1 MMFSCGFVLQLN
13 YLLDFKAPDVGYTE
27 VLDKRI
33 STSSKSPD
41 SYLLIVSV
49 DGQERE
55 LQAPPERYDAT
66 EIGDAVIVTTYPGAF
81 GVRYADVWGVDEWEA
96 YRAEAD

>member
-66 EIGDAVIVTTYPGAF
+66 EIGDAVIVTTCPGAF

-96 YRAEAD
+96 YQTEAD